1 MAVSDRLSAVG
12 SVLRTVGYFKLINN
26 KILALLK
33 CLSVLGIGVKPP
45 IAVSRQPIKIVSM
58 KKIIICLFLISVL
71 AGSRAIAQEFKKKY
85 RPQFHFTPKANW
97 MNDPNG
103 MVYHNGIYHL
113 FYQYYPDDKVWG
125 PMHWG
130 HATSKDMFTWKEQP
144 IALFPDS
151 LGYIF
156 SGSAVVDVNNTSG
169 FGKDGK
175 VPLVA
180 IFTLH
185 DPVQEKQ
192 KTGKHETQGI
202 AYSLDDGKTWTKY
215 KANPVL
221 QNPGISDFRD
231 PKVRWFEPQ
240 KKWIMTL
247 ATKDRI
253 TFYSSPDLKSWTSE
267 SNFGADAG
275 AHGGVWECPDLFP
288 MMHNGK
294 QVWVLVV
301 NINPGG
307 PNKGS
312 AGQYFLGDFDGK
324 TFTAYSK
331 KTKWLDFGTD
341 NYAAVTFSNTGN
353 RNILV
358 GWMSNWQYANQ
369 VPTDPWRSAN
379 TIPRELG
386 LKTVNQEIF
395 LTSVPVKELDV
406 LNTTSFD
413 LKNVKVKDKFDL
425 TEKTKNK
432 TGLFRLDF
440 DLKNASD
447 FSIVLA
453 NKEGNELIVGYDK
466 AANQYYIDRS
476 KSGKV
481 DFEKGF
487 AEKHIAP
494 RISVDANMS
503 ISLVADVASVELFA
517 DNGLT
522 VMTDIFFPESI
533 MSELYIKSTTGIT
546 IDKLKYTVI
555 KASME

>member
-1 MAVSDRLSAVG
+1 
-12 SVLRTVGYFKLINN
+12 
-26 KILALLK
+26 
-33 CLSVLGIGVKPP
+33 
-45 IAVSRQPIKIVSM
+45 M
-58 KKIIICLFLISVL
+58 KKIIIALLLICAL
-71 AGSRAIAQEFKKKY
+71 TGSNAIAQAFKEQY

-113 FYQYYPDDKVWG
+113 FYQYYPDAKVWG

-130 HATSKDMFTWKEQP
+130 HATSKDMISWKEQP
-144 IALFPDS
+144 IALYPDS

-156 SGSAVVDVNNTSG
+156 SGSVVVDKNNTAG
-169 FGKDGK
+169 FGKDA
-175 VPLVA
+175 LVA
-180 IFTLH
+180 IFTHH
-185 DPVQEKQ
+185 DPVLEK
-192 KTGKHETQGI
+192 KNTGKHETQSI

-215 KANPVL
+215 KGNPVV

-231 PKVRWFEPQ
+231 PKVRWFEAQ

-253 TFYSSPDLKSWTSE
+253 TFYSSPDLKSWARE
-267 SNFGADAG
+267 SDFGANEG
-275 AHGGVWECPDLFP
+275 GHGGVWECPDLFP
-288 MMHNGK
+288 IKHEGK
-294 QVWVLVV
+294 DIWVLIV

-312 AGQYFLGDFDGK
+312 AGQYFLGNFDGK
-324 TFTAYSK
+324 TFSSNSK
-331 KTKWLDFGTD
+331 ETKWLDFGTD
-341 NYAAVTFSNTGN
+341 NYAAVTFANTGD
-353 RNILV
+353 RSILM

-379 TIPRELG
+379 TIARELG
-386 LKTVNQEIF
+386 LKTVGKEIY

-406 LNTTSFD
+406 LNTTGFS
-413 LKNVKVKDKFDL
+413 LKNVKVKDKLDL
-425 TEKTKNK
+425 TEKAKNK

-440 DLKNASD
+440 DLKNAAD

-453 NKEGNELIVGYDK
+453 NKEGNELIVGYNK
-466 AANQYYIDRS
+466 KANQYYIDRT
-476 KSGKV
+476 KSGKT

-494 RISVDANMS
+494 RISLDANMT
-503 ISLVADVASVELFA
+503 ISLIADVASVELFA

-522 VMTDIFFPESI
+522 VMTDIFFPESV
-533 MSELYIKSTTGIT
+533 MSDLHIKSTSGIT
-546 IDKLKYTVI
+546 IDKLKYTVL